1 MTLFKYAY
9 NILLQMDTFA
19 KDPVTSGNKNVIVTE
34 NKNDM
39 ISIIFNEFSK
49 IVQDSQSLVT
59 VGLSGGSM
67 VGIMSDV
74 ISRLDQ
80 SLKDKLRLFCV
91 DERLVSLDDEDSNT
105 GAYLKVLGNEFK
117 KQFVIVEEINDANK
131 AAKEFEE
138 NLKALKPETTESL
151 PQFDVLFLGMGPD
164 GHTCSLFPNHELL
177 NYNGSSWILPIENS
191 PKPPPRRVTV
201 SLPVCNAAKNVIF
214 IVTGE
219 SKAEILKEII
229 ADKSESY
236 PAGLVKATKLK
247 WILDKP
253 AAKLLGIE
261 AAKF

>member
-1 MTLFKYAY
+1 
-9 NILLQMDTFA
+9 MDTFA
-19 KDPVTSGNKNVIVTE
+19 KDPVTSVNKNVIVTE

-39 ISIIFNEFSK
+39 ILILFNELSK
-49 IVQDSQSLVT
+49 IIHDSQNQVT

-105 GAYLKVLGNEFK
+105 GAYLKALGDEFK

-138 NLKALKPETTESL
+138 KLKALKPDSAESL
-151 PQFDVLFLGMGPD
+151 PKFDVLFLGMGPD
-164 GHTCSLFPNHELL
+164 GHTCSLFPDHELL
-177 NYNGSSWILPIENS
+177 KYNGPAWILPIENS

-201 SLPVCNAAKNVIF
+201 SLPVCNSAKNVIF

-229 ADKSESY
+229 ADHSDAY
-236 PAGLVKATKLK
+236 PAGLVKAAKMK
-247 WILDKP
+247 WVLDQP

-261 AAKF
+261 GTKV

>member
-1 MTLFKYAY
+1 MTIFKYAY
-9 NILLQMDTFA
+9 NILLQMDTFV

-117 KQFVIVEEINDANK
+117 KQFVIVEEINDGT
-131 AAKEFEE
+131 F
-138 NLKALKPETTESL
+138 
-151 PQFDVLFLGMGPD
+151 FVR
-164 GHTCSLFPNHELL
+164 
-177 NYNGSSWILPIENS
+177 I
-191 PKPPPRRVTV
+191 R
-201 SLPVCNAAKNVIF
+201 
-214 IVTGE
+214 
-219 SKAEILKEII
+219 
-229 ADKSESY
+229 
-236 PAGLVKATKLK
+236 
-247 WILDKP
+247 
-253 AAKLLGIE
+253 
-261 AAKF
+261 